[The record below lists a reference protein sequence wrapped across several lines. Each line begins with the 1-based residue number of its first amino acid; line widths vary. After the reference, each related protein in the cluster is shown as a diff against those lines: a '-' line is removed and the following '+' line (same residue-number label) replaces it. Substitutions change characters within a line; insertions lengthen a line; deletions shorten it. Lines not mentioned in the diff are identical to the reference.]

1 MAWMESIG
9 CVSCAANDSSS
20 AAAAVVEPYLLSK
33 NTGTKSKSSKRGR
46 GLKFVSKRKDVKEE
60 FRVVVTV

>member
-9 CVSCAANDSSS
+9 CVSCATNDGS

-33 NTGTKSKSSKRGR
+33 ERCRYDVRSRLGVKGTLKEDKEREVAEILYCTG
-46 GLKFVSKRKDVKEE
+46 
-60 FRVVVTV
+60 